1 MASFQKISG
10 SRWWIPAVFAAFVA
24 LNWLSARWHSRID
37 LTNEKRFTLTRST
50 TELLRSVEEPV
61 LVDVFLKG
69 NFPSGF
75 KKLSSSTSD
84 ILHEFREHAGP
95 NFQYRFISPEETV
108 EGSTGS
114 YADSLDTWGL
124 YPINLTSQLKEGQQQ
139 QFVYPYALVKY
150 RNSSLPVAL
159 YTGKSP
165 MISHQELNSA
175 EAMLEY
181 NFAEALAKL
190 NAPVKPTIGYA
201 VGHGQPMD
209 ARVYDLVENVLK
221 ADYNVVT
228 FDLQEQPVIPAEIS
242 ALLVVKPTIAFS
254 DEAKLKLDQYVM
266 QGGKLVWFIDRLEAE
281 MDSLQIKNEVIAY
294 DRGLN
299 LNDQFFRY
307 GARVNAD
314 LVMDLQCDYLPFDV
328 SGNGQFELL
337 PWNYFPVL
345 ESKSNHAINKNLG
358 FVSSRFINSID
369 TVEAEGI
376 RKTILLSSSP
386 NARTIATPALIS
398 GKENVNAPVDDKF
411 SRKNIPVAV
420 LLEGKF
426 RSLYANRLSKK
437 MNDSLLKYDVVF
449 QPQGLKENK
458 MIIVADGDIV
468 LNEVA
473 KGQPIPM
480 GMNAYTYGSQ
490 REFPFANAD
499 FVRNCLSYLVDPYDL
514 SAAKGKDYTMR
525 LLDSKKVASE
535 KTKWQMLNLV
545 LPAIVVLLFGFIF
558 QWFRKRRFSVKA

>member
-1 MASFQKISG
+1 MAFLRKISRG
-10 SRWWIPAVFAAFVA
+10 KLWIPMLLVLVLAV
-24 LNWLSARWHSRID
+24 NWLSSGWHTRID
-37 LTNEKRFTLTRST
+37 LTNEKRFTLSPATK
-50 TELLRSVEEPV
+50 EILRGLNEPV
-61 LVDVFLKG
+61 HMDVFLKG

-75 KKLSSSTSD
+75 KKLSSSTED
-84 ILHEFREHAGP
+84 ILREFREYAG
-95 NFQYRFISPEETV
+95 NKLQYNFISPDESFSESGGT
-108 EGSTGS
+108 
-114 YADSLDTWGL
+114 YADSLDAWGL

-139 QFVYPYALVKY
+139 QFVYPYALVRY
-150 RNSSLPVAL
+150 GNNSLPVSL

-165 MISHQELNSA
+165 LISHQELNSA
-175 EAMLEY
+175 EAMLEF
-181 NFAEALAKL
+181 NLAEAIAKL
-190 NAPVKPTIGYA
+190 KQPVKPTIGYET
-201 VGHGQPMD
+201 GHGEPMD

-221 ADYNVVT
+221 SDYDLVT
-228 FDLQEQPVIPAEIS
+228 FNLQTQPVIPPEIS
-242 ALLVVKPTIAFS
+242 AMLIVKPTEPFS
-254 DEAKLKLDQYVM
+254 DEAKMKLDQYVM
-266 QGGKLVWFIDRLEAE
+266 QGGKLLWFIDRLEAE

-328 SGNGQFELL
+328 NGNGQFELL

-345 ESKSNHAINKNLG
+345 ESKSNHAINKSLG
-358 FVSSRFINSID
+358 FISGRFVNSID

-376 RKTILLSSSP
+376 RKTILLSTSP
-386 NARTIATPALIS
+386 NSRSIATPALIS
-398 GKENVNAPVDDKF
+398 GKENVNAPEHEKF
-411 SRKNIPVAV
+411 RKANIPVAV

-437 MNDSLLKYDVVF
+437 MNDSLLKYEVVF
-449 QPQGLKENK
+449 QPQSIKDNK
-458 MIIVADGDIV
+458 MLVVADGDIV

-499 FVRNCLSYLVDPYDL
+499 FVRNSLSYMVDPYDL
-514 SAAKGKDYTMR
+514 SAAKGKDYTIR
-525 LLDSKKVASE
+525 LLDTKKVQSE
-535 KTKWQMLNLV
+535 KARWQLLNLAV
-545 LPAIVVLLFGFIF
+545 PVFVVLLFGFIF
-558 QWFRKRRFSVKA
+558 QWIRKKRFSAKA